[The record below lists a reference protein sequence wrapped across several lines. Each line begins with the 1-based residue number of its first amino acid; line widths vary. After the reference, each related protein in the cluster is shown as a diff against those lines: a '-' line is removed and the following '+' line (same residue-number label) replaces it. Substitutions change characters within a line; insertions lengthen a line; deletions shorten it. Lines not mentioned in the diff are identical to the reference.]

1 MNVFLIIL
9 NSCIA
14 GNTVHFYFRPE
25 LVRPGALM
33 VQQASPGN
41 EANSGSA
48 GMATS
53 VIRISPNPPV
63 SSATLQTQAQH
74 TMSWKVES
82 PSPPPPPPPPL
93 PPPPLLSA
101 EQYEQPSVVVS
112 SMPGHESL
120 ILQQALTSNEV
131 CHCLNTNIYLMNPF
145 IF

>member
-1 MNVFLIIL
+1 
-9 NSCIA
+9 
-14 GNTVHFYFRPE
+14 
-25 LVRPGALM
+25 M
-33 VQQASPGN
+33 VQQISPGS

-82 PSPPPPPPPPL
+82 PSPPPPPPPP
-93 PPPPLLSA
+93 PPPLLSA

-112 SMPGHESL
+112 SIPGHESL

-131 CHCLNTNIYLMNPF
+131 CLIINAFNEIVYFELKV
-145 IF
+145 